1 MTVFICNADLF
12 FVSGHKTLN
21 ADDDD
26 DDESRSS
33 ARPWNPGPG

>member
-21 ADDDD
+21 DDDD